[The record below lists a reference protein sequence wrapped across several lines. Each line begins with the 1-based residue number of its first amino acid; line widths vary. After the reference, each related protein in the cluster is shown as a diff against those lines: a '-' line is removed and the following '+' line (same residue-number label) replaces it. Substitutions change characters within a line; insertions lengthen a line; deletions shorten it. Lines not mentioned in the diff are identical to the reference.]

1 MNIKKAMILTGATA
15 AGLVGASTAA
25 SADQITIKSGDTLA
39 GIAQEHGTTTEN
51 LAAINAIT
59 DPNLIFA
66 GETIETEGEV
76 APVQQAPVQAAA
88 PVAQPAAQAATPVAP
103 VQTPATPAPASAPAG
118 SGSTYDEFIANGGT
132 AAMWHTIVRPES
144 GGNPNAVSPNGYRG
158 LGQTKEGWGT
168 GTVAQQTQGMVN
180 YATSRYGSVE
190 NAISFRQSNGWW

>member
-1 MNIKKAMILTGATA
+1 MNSKKAMILTGATA

-76 APVQQAPVQAAA
+76 APVQQAPVQAAD
-88 PVAQPAAQAATPVAP
+88 PVAQPAAQVAAPAAP
-103 VQTPATPAPASAPAG
+103 VQATATPAPASAPAG

-144 GGNPNAVSPNGYRG
+144 GGNPNAISPNGYRG

-168 GTVAQQTQGMVN
+168 GSVAQQTRGMVN